1 MKVTQVLYSG
11 LGGHGSV
18 VSSLVLADKERK
30 WQHQLIFYGIEE
42 LLPAYSS
49 FCETER
55 IPFFY
60 VRKMRGIFRLPGKAV
75 YKAFKK
81 QAPDRVILHS
91 PTLVLPAWC
100 YCLLHRKKLYIV
112 EHTPHA
118 TKGLAERLAGIAGL
132 LLARKVVCL
141 SATYQDEWQRRVPW
155 LNIKKR
161 TIVIPNGIDLTRFQ
175 QQPKPDSPTY
185 HIGMAG
191 RFSPQKNQALLLE
204 AAIRGFSSGRLGA
217 AVHFHFAG
225 NGETIASL
233 EAQTKSAGLT
243 SQIHFHGLLEEQA
256 MIGFFGSLD
265 LYVHASFAETM
276 CTSAM
281 QALACGLPVAG
292 SDIPGINDLL
302 PEKGIIQL
310 FQNGDAAALLD
321 LILLYQNP
329 DLRAETGAAS
339 RMAAVTHFSSSIT
352 FEKYSQLIDSN

>member
-1 MKVTQVLYSG
+1 MRVTQVLYSG

-18 VSSLVLADKERK
+18 VSSLVLADKGKK
-30 WQHQLIFYGIEE
+30 WEHQLIFYGIEE
-42 LLPAYSS
+42 MLPAYLK

-55 IPFFY
+55 IPFSY
-60 VRKMRGIFRLPGKAV
+60 IKKMQGIFRLPGLAV

-118 TKGLAERLAGIAGL
+118 TKGIAERLAGIAGL

-204 AAIRGFSSGRLGA
+204 AAIRGFSTGRLGN

-225 NGETIASL
+225 NGETMAFL
-233 EAQTKSAGLT
+233 EEQAKSAGLT

-352 FEKYSQLIDSN
+352 FDKYSQLIDSN

>member
-18 VSSLVLADKERK
+18 VSSLVLADKEKK
-30 WQHQLIFYGIEE
+30 WEHQLIFYGIEE
-42 LLPAYSS
+42 LLPAYRK

-55 IPFFY
+55 IPFSY
-60 VRKMRGIFRLPGKAV
+60 IKKMQGIFRLPGLAV
-75 YKAFKK
+75 YKAFKH
-81 QAPDRVILHS
+81 QAPDHLILHS

-118 TKGLAERLAGIAGL
+118 TKGIAERLAGIAGL
-132 LLARKVVCL
+132 LLARRVVCL
-141 SATYQDEWQRRVPW
+141 SATYQEEWQRRLPW
-155 LNIKKR
+155 LNIKKS

-175 QQPKPDSPTY
+175 QQPKPDSPKY

-225 NGETIASL
+225 NGETMAPL
-233 EAQTKSAGLT
+233 EAQTQSAGLT
-243 SQIHFHGLLEEQA
+243 AQIHFHGLLEEQA

-265 LYVHASFAETM
+265 LYIHASFAETM

-302 PEKGIIQL
+302 PETGIIEL
-310 FQNGDAAALLD
+310 FPNGNADALLD
-321 LILLYQNP
+321 LIIRYQDP
-329 DLRAETGAAS
+329 VLRSETGAAS
-339 RMAAVTHFSSSIT
+339 RKAAATHFSSTVT